1 MANAALVLEMQ
12 AVIILQGTAVLLGTN
27 GIYEHVCAAC
37 LPQLKDLLASFLA
50 QVGKLPVCT
59 PCVQQ
64 RHIEQAMLIDGA
76 ELIAGARVI
85 LDATSSSA
93 VLNY

>member
-1 MANAALVLEMQ
+1 LANAALVFGD
-12 AVIILQGTAVLLGTN
+12 AGGHHPARDGGATRTN

-50 QVGKLPVCT
+50 QVGKLLVCT